1 MSPKLCSSMAIADHN
16 KSQYELGWPMS
27 SALSSSDGAG
37 LAKMSAFGSPG
48 VFSTIWNFS
57 TQSYTSRVFLT
68 TPRRCRRLNFQNLS
82 CGFVELFLFLFHF
95 FLIVTSTLQLN
106 SSGVLPSAIFWTSRG
121 HRSRPFS
128 PLVRAFNCFRAEDSA
143 FPLLVDFRG
152 MLLTHAL
159 AVSAN
164 QLFME
169 DKSPDE

>member
-1 MSPKLCSSMAIADHN
+1 MILEESLV
-16 KSQYELGWPMS
+16 
-27 SALSSSDGAG
+27 
-37 LAKMSAFGSPG
+37 GSPL
-48 VFSTIWNFS
+48 VQIVWQRLQ
-57 TQSYTSRVFLT
+57 TQSYSSHVFLT
-68 TPRRCRRLNFQNLS
+68 TPRLCQRLNFKNLS